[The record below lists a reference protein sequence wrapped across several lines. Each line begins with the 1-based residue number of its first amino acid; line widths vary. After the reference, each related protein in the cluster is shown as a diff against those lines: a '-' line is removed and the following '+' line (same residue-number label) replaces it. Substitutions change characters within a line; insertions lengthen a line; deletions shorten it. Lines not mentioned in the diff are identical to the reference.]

1 MTGPFNAPNV
11 DDSGY
16 YVPFYS
22 APAGPLTST
31 APFVNQF
38 TTVIASP
45 RPGASVDAL
54 ATVLRREVS
63 KADPNL
69 PLYFVGTPE
78 SQLDTF
84 VAQNRIIAS
93 MFSIFGIVAMVL
105 ASVGIYGVMSFS
117 VNQRRQEF
125 GVRMALGANA
135 RRILGGVLR
144 QGVVQISVGLVVG
157 LGLAYAL
164 ARLMDSGIRN
174 TLFNVRGSDPTTY
187 VFVGAMVTLVAFVA
201 ALVPAQRAT
210 RVDPI
215 IALRND

>member
-1 MTGPFNAPNV
+1 
-11 DDSGY
+11 
-16 YVPFYS
+16 
-22 APAGPLTST
+22 
-31 APFVNQF
+31 
-38 TTVIASP
+38 
-45 RPGASVDAL
+45 
-54 ATVLRREVS
+54 
-63 KADPNL
+63 
-69 PLYFVGTPE
+69 
-78 SQLDTF
+78 
-84 VAQNRIIAS
+84 
-93 MFSIFGIVAMVL
+93 
-105 ASVGIYGVMSFS
+105 
-117 VNQRRQEF
+117 
-125 GVRMALGANA
+125 MALGANA